1 MFDPRIGID
10 PFDPPLRRHRCP
22 ACDAAGRDG
31 LLGVEALPTG
41 NCSVYCDECD
51 LSHLY
56 GQSGPI
62 EIQPQQG
69 NRAVISVRPNYE
81 SANRKPPEKAE
92 TVMEDSSQTEVK
104 DQQSEVSRQQPLG
117 AEETVADRLAQLTV
131 LVTGLKTERVKHL
144 KLAGAI
150 EDALVALGVNC

>member
-69 NRAVISVRPNYE
+69 NRAVISVRPNFE
-81 SANRKPPEKAE
+81 SANRKPTEKAE
-92 TVMEDSSQTEVK
+92 TVMEDSSQTENK
-104 DQQSEVSRQQPLG
+104 DQQPLG
-117 AEETVADRLAQLTV
+117 AEETVADRLAQLAV

-150 EDALVALGVNC
+150 EDELVALGVNC